1 MRKKLFLG
9 WSNIKWFIRELRNLY
24 SSKDSFFSKK
34 RVESGIAFV
43 VGQWGMIYF
52 LTKNNA
58 TMSASDIVLWAG
70 VEFAIAGYMVTQIQK
85 EKTVKPELKNDLEKI
100 LLKKFTKFNRISFS
114 VYLPLNC
121 PSFCLIFRM
130 SASTSPVG

>member
-1 MRKKLFLG
+1 MKKKLFLG
-9 WSNIKWFIRELRNLY
+9 WSNIKWFVRELRNLY

-52 LTKNNA
+52 LTKNND
-58 TMSASDIVLWAG
+58 TMSESDIVLWAG

-85 EKTVKPELKNDLEKI
+85 EKKVEPAFGDEPELENDWDESPEDKQC
-100 LLKKFTKFNRISFS
+100 
-114 VYLPLNC
+114 NC
-121 PSFCLIFRM
+121 K
-130 SASTSPVG
+130 